1 MKNIS
6 KITLASSIAFSSILS
21 LNFVNSGDSHIEAET
36 AQTPCYNYEGY
47 AGNDSSFL
55 LDKEFMNGIKFND
68 LTFNGIKVTSNT
80 GNDSLTKYNQSFSE
94 VSENHK
100 SANLV
105 DFNVKDKLT
114 VQQLKNAYG
123 SSLIKM
129 KTHENSN
136 SIYIYRPNNE
146 ISVMFNT
153 NNVNVTDVHIGYGGV
168 DG

>member
-1 MKNIS
+1 
-6 KITLASSIAFSSILS
+6 
-21 LNFVNSGDSHIEAET
+21 
-36 AQTPCYNYEGY
+36 
-47 AGNDSSFL
+47 
-55 LDKEFMNGIKFND
+55 MNGIKFND

-80 GNDSLTKYNQSFSE
+80 GNDSLTKYDQSFSE

-114 VQQLKNAYG
+114 VQQLKNADG